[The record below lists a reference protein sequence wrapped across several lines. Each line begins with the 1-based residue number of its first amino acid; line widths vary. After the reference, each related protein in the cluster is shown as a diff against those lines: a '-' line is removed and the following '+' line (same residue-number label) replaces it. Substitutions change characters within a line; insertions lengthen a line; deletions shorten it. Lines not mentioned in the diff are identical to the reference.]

1 MLYLMKKVN
10 WFEEITDRLRDYSE
24 GDIWTVGD
32 EILCKTEEVTD
43 ALADMFEC
51 LYRAQGEDI
60 LVVTGYYDPVEDE
73 KYGQVDRCT
82 GWWFVNIG

>member
-1 MLYLMKKVN
+1 MPYLMKKVN

-32 EILCKTEEVTD
+32 EILCKTEEVAD

-60 LVVTGYYDPVEDE
+60 LIVTGYYDPVEDE

>member
-1 MLYLMKKVN
+1 
-10 WFEEITDRLRDYSE
+10 
-24 GDIWTVGD
+24 
-32 EILCKTEEVTD
+32 
-43 ALADMFEC
+43 MFEC
-51 LYRAQGEDI
+51 LYKAQGEDI